1 MFSFSSLLTAAKL
14 VLAFLGVI
22 KKGEAI
28 IIDAQ
33 QRQAGAD
40 AQTRTDISVQNDQVK
55 TGAGIDEDVSKL
67 SDSELDKKL
76 GGGK

>member
-1 MFSFSSLLTAAKL
+1 MFSFGSLVTAGKL

-28 IIDAQ
+28 VEEAH

-40 AQTRTDISVQNDQVK
+40 AQTRTDIAVQNDQVK
-55 TGAGIDEDVSKL
+55 AGSGIDGYVSTL
-67 SDSELDKKL
+67 SETELNKQL
-76 GGGK
+76 GDGK